1 MPFDELP
8 ILWQCLESLPKDE
21 LNSTERLVLGV
32 IATPLEGWKMGH
44 VRLAAQCG
52 TTPRHSL
59 RVIRK
64 LVALGFV
71 TKEQAFAHSGKAQC
85 YRVDLA
91 AIESYTHSVTPMSP
105 ITKKHDA
112 TEPKG
117 DATEPKSDT
126 YGSKARHPR
135 HPYKD
140 YKDNKDDKDVRF
152 VFIIEDLEDA
162 VKARIKYGKNVRDK
176 LDTLALLGVTLKA
189 IKAEISG
196 MDFSTAPNVGG
207 LFVHRLDDLIDA
219 ATVVTRSVR
228 AFEPTTCDMC
238 KDKCAWADRNNMS
251 EDEFQNG
258 SRCNFT
264 LAAEYE
270 EAKKRNRL

>member
-1 MPFDELP
+1 
-8 ILWQCLESLPKDE
+8 
-21 LNSTERLVLGV
+21 
-32 IATPLEGWKMGH
+32 MGH

-91 AIESYTHSVTPMSP
+91 AIKSYTQYVTPMSP

-117 DATEPKSDT
+117 DTTEPKGDT

-140 YKDNKDDKDVRF
+140 NKDYKDDKDERF
-152 VFIIEDLEDA
+152 YFIIQDLEDS
-162 VKARIKYGKNVRDK
+162 VKKLIKYGSNVKTK
-176 LDTLALLGVTLKA
+176 LDTLELLGVPLEA
-189 IKAEISG
+189 IKAAISDT
-196 MDFSTAPNVGG
+196 DFSNAYKVGG
-207 LFVHRLDDLIDA
+207 LFISRLDHLIDA
-219 ATVVTRSVR
+219 AKVVSRSVSSSEQYDSIAR
-228 AFEPTTCDMC
+228 PIFEPRKCDLC
-238 KDKCAWADRNNMS
+238 KAKCAYDNSLDR
-251 EDEFQNG
+251 FLNG
-258 SRCNFT
+258 DRCD
-264 LAAEYE
+264 LESARQYGEV
-270 EAKKRNRL
+270 KKRNGLQ